1 MVKLPGMPL
10 NKRFILQV
18 PKLTDPSNHQPTK
31 ASDTYLDPIARLQNS
46 VPNTPA
52 SNSDKPPGTLGNV
65 PEQDAENT
73 GTPYGTRAERLEGM
87 LAEILAGTV
96 ETAVFAA
103 ESPLEHQDKL
113 DLAKLIIDRDLGI
126 EKTIWLLWGVR
137 RGGRNHNL
145 YTEARAMLERL
156 WRGDGNEK

>member
-1 MVKLPGMPL
+1 MPL

-46 VPNTPA
+46 VPSTPA

-73 GTPYGTRAERLEGM
+73 GTPYGTRAERLEG
-87 LAEILAGTV
+87 IGGNT
-96 ETAVFAA
+96 
-103 ESPLEHQDKL
+103 
-113 DLAKLIIDRDLGI
+113 
-126 EKTIWLLWGVR
+126 
-137 RGGRNHNL
+137 RGNGRNSSFCSRIASGTAGKNGASQAYH
-145 YTEARAMLERL
+145 
-156 WRGDGNEK
+156 

>member
-1 MVKLPGMPL
+1 MPL

-96 ETAVFAA
+96 ETAVFAP
-103 ESPLEHQDKL
+103 ESPLEQQDKL
-113 DLAKLIIDRDLGI
+113 DLAKLIIDLDLAI
-126 EKTIWLLWGVR
+126 EKTIWLLWRVR

-145 YTEARAMLERL
+145 YTEARAMLDRL